1 MVSVDTL
8 VVFGLIAVALA
19 FFVTET
25 LPTDIT
31 AIGVLVSLV
40 VLEPYTGVD
49 TATALQGFAS
59 PATITIVAMYVLSA
73 GVEKTGLVDRLG
85 AALGRLTGGDERR
98 LLGATIG
105 TTGLTAG
112 FINNTPV
119 VAVFIPMIS
128 GLAERAGVS
137 PSKLLLPLSYAAMLG
152 GTLTLV
158 GTATNLLASDVARQR
173 LGEPL
178 SMFEFTPVGI
188 IVFLVG
194 AAYLL
199 TVGYRLT
206 PARIPVSGDLTETYD
221 LEDHLS
227 RLRVRSASLLVGRP
241 VSEAFADVE
250 ADVAVVQLIREDET
264 ATGGDRTIEA
274 DDELVVRGTLQATNA
289 VAERLELRQLHR
301 ETVTDAD
308 LSSPTGAIIAELVV
322 PPEARAGGKSLAELQ
337 LGDRYAATV
346 LAVRRGGETF
356 RSELD
361 DVTLSAGDTLFVRTT
376 ESGLEHLEDAEGL
389 LATEVDDADPE
400 AKPLETPPL
409 SPKTPIVV
417 ATLAAVVAVAA
428 LGYFPIV
435 ITALAGIVTLV
446 ATGCLRPSEAYDS
459 VSWNVVFLL
468 AGVIPL
474 GAALRNTGG
483 DALVASVIVESA
495 TLLPLFAV
503 VVVVYL
509 LTGLLANLITPVASV
524 VLLLPV
530 AVDAAA
536 RIGASRYAFLLAT
549 MFAAS
554 TAFMT
559 PVGYQTNLM
568 VYGPGGY
575 RFTDFLRVGAPLQ
588 LLLSVV
594 TAAAIAV
601 VFGLRPT

>member
-49 TATALQGFAS
+49 TAAALQGFAS
-59 PATITIVAMYVLSA
+59 PATVTIVAMYILSA

-85 AALGRLTGGDERR
+85 VALGRLTHGDERR
-98 LLGATIG
+98 LLGATVG

-119 VAVFIPMIS
+119 VAVFIPMVS
-128 GLAERAGVS
+128 GLADRTGIS

-173 LGEPL
+173 LGDPL

-188 IVFLVG
+188 VVFLVG

-227 RLRVRSASLLVGRP
+227 RLRVRSGSPLVGRP
-241 VSEAFADVE
+241 VSEAFADAE
-250 ADVAVVQLIREDET
+250 ADVSVVQLIRDDET
-264 ATGGDRTIEA
+264 AGNGRTIEP
-274 DDELVVRGTLQATNA
+274 DDVLVVRGTLQATNA

-308 LSSPTGAIIAELVV
+308 LSAPTEAIIAELVV
-322 PPEARAGGKSLAELQ
+322 PPEARARGKSLAELQ

-346 LAVRRGGETF
+346 LAVRRSGETF

-361 DVTLSAGDTLFVRTT
+361 DVKLSAGDTLFVRTT
-376 ESGLEHLEDAEGL
+376 EAGLAHLEDAEEL
-389 LATEVDDADPE
+389 LATDVDDADL
-400 AKPLETPPL
+400 KPKPVETPPL
-409 SPKTPIVV
+409 SPKTPVVV
-417 ATLAAVVAVAA
+417 ATLAAVVAIAA
-428 LGYFPIV
+428 LGYYPIV
-435 ITALAGIVTLV
+435 ITALAGIVVLV
-446 ATGCLRPSEAYDS
+446 ATGCLRPSEAYDA

-474 GAALRNTGG
+474 GAALQNTGG
-483 DALVASVIVESA
+483 DTLVATAIVESA

-503 VVVVYL
+503 VVLVYL
-509 LTGLLANLITPVASV
+509 LTGLLANLITPVASI

-601 VFGLRPT
+601 VFGLRPV

>member
-1 MVSVDTL
+1 MVSVDAL

-49 TATALQGFAS
+49 TVAALQGFAS

-85 AALGRLTGGDERR
+85 LALGRLTGGDERQ

-158 GTATNLLASDVARQR
+158 GTATNLLASDVARRR

-227 RLRVRSASLLVGRP
+227 RLRVRAASPLVGQP
-241 VSEAFADVE
+241 VTEAFADAE
-250 ADVAVVQLIREDET
+250 ADVTAVQLIRDDET
-264 ATGGDRTIEA
+264 ASDNRTIEA

-289 VAERLELRQLHR
+289 VAERLDLRQLHR
-301 ETVTDAD
+301 ETVTSAD
-308 LSSPTGAIIAELVV
+308 LSASTEAIIAELVV
-322 PPEARAGGKSLAELQ
+322 PAEARARGKSVAELQ

-346 LAVRRGGETF
+346 LAVRRGSETF
-356 RSELD
+356 RSGLD
-361 DVTLSAGDTLFVRTT
+361 EVTLSAGDTLFVRTT
-376 ESGLEHLEDAEGL
+376 EAGLEHLEDAEGL
-389 LATEVDDADPE
+389 LATDVDDAEPGT
-400 AKPLETPPL
+400 KPLKTPPL

-428 LGYFPIV
+428 LGYYPIV
-435 ITALAGIVTLV
+435 ITALAGIVALV
-446 ATGCLRPSEAYDS
+446 ATGCLRPSEAYDA

-483 DALVASVIVESA
+483 DALVASAIVESA

-509 LTGLLANLITPVASV
+509 LTGLLANLITPVASI

-601 VFGLRPT
+601 VFGLRPA